1 MYLSCNF
8 KRFLGLLML
17 DALIF
22 VISSAF
28 FFIGRSLLFSSAD
41 DSEERGV
48 FLPVIMY
55 HSVHEGAPQDYVV
68 TPSQFE
74 DDLNWL
80 AENGYSSVTAQELVD
95 YTLGKGDLPE
105 KPVLITFDDGFYNN
119 LSLALPLLEKY
130 DMQAIVSIVGKFTD
144 DYAAADP
151 HADRYSYLTWEDVA
165 ELENSGR
172 VEIGCHTYNMHSVS
186 GGGRRGC
193 SKIQSESE
201 EEYAQILKSDISLVQ
216 DEVAEHTGSLPI
228 VFAYPFGC
236 KSRESVPVLREEG
249 FLITMLCREAPNYI
263 TRDPKCLYDLFRYNR
278 SGCYSTQEFMSMAM
292 SDK

>member
-68 TPSQFE
+68 TPSQLE

-119 LSLALPLLEKY
+119 LSLALPLLEK
-130 DMQAIVSIVGKFTD
+130 
-144 DYAAADP
+144 
-151 HADRYSYLTWEDVA
+151 
-165 ELENSGR
+165 
-172 VEIGCHTYNMHSVS
+172 
-186 GGGRRGC
+186 
-193 SKIQSESE
+193 
-201 EEYAQILKSDISLVQ
+201 
-216 DEVAEHTGSLPI
+216 
-228 VFAYPFGC
+228 
-236 KSRESVPVLREEG
+236 
-249 FLITMLCREAPNYI
+249 
-263 TRDPKCLYDLFRYNR
+263 
-278 SGCYSTQEFMSMAM
+278 
-292 SDK
+292 